1 MSREHAAG
9 GHHIYNLALYWAAK
23 INEIEVKIVNC
34 LKRGNGAAQ
43 VVEHWT
49 RFRR

>member
-9 GHHIYNLALYWAAK
+9 GHHIQNLAPYWAAK
-23 INEIEVKIVNC
+23 RNEIEVKIVNC

-49 RFRR
+49 KFRR